1 MKFKFKTSTSI
12 LALAVSQGML
22 APAFATENEADIER
36 ILVSGDFK
44 KENIQKLSASASVFS
59 EQDINVRGATALD
72 EILNGA
78 ANVNFSAG
86 ASRGRYVQIRGV
98 GLRSQFVDPINPSVG
113 MVIDGIN
120 YSGLGGAA
128 LLFDSSQVEIYR
140 GPQGTRFGADALA
153 GMVYIDTAAATF
165 DDSFKMKL
173 GMGNYNSSEK
183 GVAFGTGLTN
193 DTAFRF
199 SAFKAES
206 DGFMENDYLQ
216 RNDTQNRDEVVSR
229 FKLNSQITEQLNTQL
244 TIHYIDINN
253 GYDGFTLDNSRHSTA
268 DNPGSDNQKS
278 MAFGLANTYNGL
290 DFADVV
296 INLTSIK
303 SDLLYSFDEDW
314 TCNDATQPEL
324 CIAGLHPEGYSS
336 TDAYQRDCDDYSAE
350 VVLSG
355 KQNNWVSGVYY
366 QGRNV
371 DLTRE
376 YTWFEQNFISEYDSQ
391 NIAAFG
397 QLETKL
403 DEQTTL
409 ITGLRVERNQGDY
422 SDNNGIN
429 ESTSDLMFGGKVA
442 LEYQVVPR
450 TMIYTSVSRGYKAG
464 GINGQGLA
472 SKNAFIVQEHAA
484 FSPEYLWNAE
494 FGVKGASED
503 KKLTLRVTAFYMLR
517 DNMQLKAY
525 IQDEKQKFIGYYDN
539 ANEGRN
545 YGLEIETSYQLTDT
559 LTLQGNIGYLDTKIE
574 GYVTKEGLN
583 QDGRDQAQA
592 PKYQYSLNA
601 QFDTSDNLYLN
612 VGIEGKDAYFYSD
625 SHNSESKNINLVNA
639 SAVYHQDDWQV
650 SAWVRNV
657 FDEDYAVRGFEFPN
671 NPTDGWQ
678 THTYEQYG
686 EPMVTGV
693 SFDYS
698 F

>member
-336 TDAYQRDCDDYSAE
+336 TDAYQRDRDDYSAE

-671 NPTDGWQ
+671 DPTDGWQ

>member
-1 MKFKFKTSTSI
+1 
-12 LALAVSQGML
+12 ML

-336 TDAYQRDCDDYSAE
+336 TDAYQRDRDDYSAE

-671 NPTDGWQ
+671 DPTDGWQ